1 MTAQMQPDACPVC
14 RNAAVHALAPIDGLT
29 YWRCATCEAT
39 FLDPRHFLS
48 ADAERA
54 HYLTHENAPDDPGY
68 RRFMMRLA
76 APLMARLSVGEVG
89 GRREPQQQGEPLPHP
104 RVAAASRRDSSP
116 CCPAPPGGGRTRA
129 TCQCSSTCSTRC
141 SSPTR
146 AQACPRLARLAE
158 IARAS
163 ASLPKTCAQDPPH
176 SFVHRI
182 EVRHAR
188 RLRAALRPQRARGN
202 SALALRSSPLPP
214 SS

>member
-1 MTAQMQPDACPVC
+1 M
-14 RNAAVHALAPIDGLT
+14 RRRGG
-29 YWRCATCEAT
+29 CATLRAAGQRAA
-39 FLDPRHFLS
+39 FYAAS
-48 ADAERA
+48 APLMARISP
-54 HYLTHENAPDDPGY
+54 YLPISPHIS
-68 RRFMMRLA
+68 

-104 RVAAASRRDSSP
+104 RVAAASRRASSP

-146 AQACPRLARLAE
+146 AQACPRLAETRRDCPSFSEL
-158 IARAS
+158 
-163 ASLPKTCAQDPPH
+163 AQDLRPRPPPH
-176 SFVHRI
+176 SFVDRI
-182 EVRHAR
+182 KVRHAR